1 MLQPIG
7 WSIFICVYAEL
18 YKAFDQAHKNS
29 NDQQEPAYHL
39 HCPVPGGGF
48 AAVYMPHELQ
58 MEEEVGETEIQI
70 QKQPEK
76 QRHKQ
81 HRGISSSVGVG
92 IDGPVKQPAPAGKV
106 GSNGTGVNI
115 YADVWIVRAGEHGET
130 ILVGICAS
138 KYAFSILEYG
148 QIHFVVKNLV
158 PAGDMVTRENDLAV
172 AILTFEL
179 HHIFYV
185 TCAALKT
192 AIFLPV
198 KKYVLEPEAGLIGC
212 PKVDGAEDSNQRN
225 DDQLPFM
232 GSYKRFHMRLLVVEF
247 DVYLI

>member
-7 WSIFICVYAEL
+7 WSIFICIHAEL

-29 NDQQEPAYHL
+29 NDQQETAYHL

-58 MEEEVGETEIQI
+58 MEEQIGEAEIQI

-81 HRGISSSVGVG
+81 HRGVTSNMGAG
-92 IDGPVKQPAPAGKV
+92 IDGSVKQPTHG
-106 GSNGTGVNI
+106 GESGCSITGINFR
-115 YADVWIVRAGEHGET
+115 ADVGAVRTGEDDEAV
-130 ILVGICAS
+130 LVGICAGE
-138 KYAFSILEYG
+138 YTFTVLEYG
-148 QIHFVVKNLV
+148 QINLVVKNLV